1 MDVERDAGRGR
12 VVAEGLGPPGVPDLG
27 ALVALRVTEEEL
39 HQVGAAGLGLGDR
52 VGLVDV
58 RTDQH
63 APSLGEAA
71 YASRMRLERTVRTD
85 RPVGRVFAYLSDF
98 TNTEEW
104 DPGTVE
110 TVLVSGDG
118 GVGTDYRNTSRFA
131 GRESSLTY
139 TVVERVVDER
149 LVLRGRNRSVTVTD
163 TMRFTALP
171 DGAGTE
177 VRYTADF
184 DFGLLTPL
192 LAVVLWLPMKKLGD
206 DAERG
211 LREALGRL

>member
-1 MDVERDAGRGR
+1 
-12 VVAEGLGPPGVPDLG
+12 
-27 ALVALRVTEEEL
+27 
-39 HQVGAAGLGLGDR
+39 
-52 VGLVDV
+52 
-58 RTDQH
+58 
-63 APSLGEAA
+63 
-71 YASRMRLERTVRTD
+71 MRLERTVRTD
-85 RPVGRVFAYLSDF
+85 HPVGTVFAYLSDF
-98 TNTEEW
+98 TNTEDW

-139 TVVERVVDER
+139 TVVERVEDER

-163 TMRFTALP
+163 TMLFTELP

-177 VRYTADF
+177 VCYTADF

>member
-1 MDVERDAGRGR
+1 
-12 VVAEGLGPPGVPDLG
+12 
-27 ALVALRVTEEEL
+27 
-39 HQVGAAGLGLGDR
+39 
-52 VGLVDV
+52 
-58 RTDQH
+58 
-63 APSLGEAA
+63 
-71 YASRMRLERTVRTD
+71 MRLERTVRTD

-98 TNTEEW
+98 TNTEKW

-192 LAVVLWLPMKKLGD
+192 LAVVLWMPMKKLGD

>member
-1 MDVERDAGRGR
+1 
-12 VVAEGLGPPGVPDLG
+12 
-27 ALVALRVTEEEL
+27 
-39 HQVGAAGLGLGDR
+39 
-52 VGLVDV
+52 
-58 RTDQH
+58 
-63 APSLGEAA
+63 
-71 YASRMRLERTVRTD
+71 MRLERTVRTD

-163 TMRFTALP
+163 TMLFTALP

>member
-1 MDVERDAGRGR
+1 
-12 VVAEGLGPPGVPDLG
+12 
-27 ALVALRVTEEEL
+27 
-39 HQVGAAGLGLGDR
+39 
-52 VGLVDV
+52 
-58 RTDQH
+58 
-63 APSLGEAA
+63 
-71 YASRMRLERTVRTD
+71 MRLERTVRTD

-163 TMRFTALP
+163 TMLFTELP